1 MVFTACEA
9 PYPKN
14 YLTILPPYY
23 KVKQVFQLLFESCK
37 IHRSPTYRLL
47 TYGFTQPIMT
57 DPSTRCYLK
66 DLMIERYSFYQKQTQ
81 LGKCKSLTRSIIYL
95 NEMKNICFYNYE
107 RVQVVTF

>member
-57 DPSTRCYLK
+57 DPSIDKMLFKRLDDRKIFILRKANTA
-66 DLMIERYSFYQKQTQ
+66 
-81 LGKCKSLTRSIIYL
+81 GK
-95 NEMKNICFYNYE
+95 M
-107 RVQVVTF
+107 